1 MNWLQGHKV
10 LLLGIRLLLCFL
22 VVSGCKSSNKQQPIA
37 TVQGTTVTTD
47 QQEAGNESSW
57 IASTY
62 PSMGETDMP
71 LNTDIVITFAKDMD
85 ANTLNWKNIAI
96 YEQLHDGLINDMFN
110 YHYDP
115 HTRKLQFKLKESD
128 YDLGQGNGISVT
140 LSGNIANNKGQ
151 KMNKEY
157 TLNFGTSLDYN
168 KRIK

>member
-1 MNWLQGHKV
+1 
-10 LLLGIRLLLCFL
+10 
-22 VVSGCKSSNKQQPIA
+22 
-37 TVQGTTVTTD
+37 
-47 QQEAGNESSW
+47 
-57 IASTY
+57 
-62 PSMGETDMP
+62 MP

-85 ANTLNWKNIAI
+85 ANTLNWKNITI
-96 YEQLHDGLINDMFN
+96 YEQMHGHLINDMFN

-168 KRIK
+168 KRVK